1 MIWGVPEFRVQVPAD
16 DYRRFLEG
24 SVSAAELSPHFLV
37 RYEGGGTPR
46 REANPSF
53 RRVDATGGL
62 GFRASF
68 TTEDPNEGVHG
79 RFLTGLESAVYPG
92 IGVTGQETIPFG
104 GESTKLTQARIG
116 GVLHPTGT
124 LFLGLSG
131 GRLTEDMDA
140 VQGEIGWMAP
150 SGRRNLR
157 LTFAAGRD
165 LFFAENS
172 SSTLVTFTQWI
183 GRHDIA
189 LSVVGG
195 RFWEGDQGAE
205 IYLQSGFRERRF
217 LVGGGHSGGVTRTRI
232 QVILPFGPRVQPEPK
247 SLRFKFRDTFN
258 ARYRAPK
265 GLVTEARVGGV
276 VPPSLLEERTMS
288 FSPEI
293 ARSYLKE
300 MRRSADLLQ

>member
-1 MIWGVPEFRVQVPAD
+1 MSSRNRNWLLLAVLAPLLAGVAHAEDTPDPILQQLVARGLENVGVQRVGNEIRVAYENRRYRWNVTGLGVALAVAAREAPADATLVVTPMIWGVPEFRVQVPSD

-53 RRVDATGGL
+53 RRVDVTGGL

-79 RFLTGLESAVYPG
+79 RFLAGLESAVYPG

-104 GESTKLTQARIG
+104 HESTKLTQARLG

-157 LTFAAGRD
+157 LTFATGRD
-165 LFFAENS
+165 LFFA
-172 SSTLVTFTQWI
+172 
-183 GRHDIA
+183 
-189 LSVVGG
+189 
-195 RFWEGDQGAE
+195 
-205 IYLQSGFRERRF
+205 
-217 LVGGGHSGGVTRTRI
+217 RTH
-232 QVILPFGPRVQPEPK
+232 
-247 SLRFKFRDTFN
+247 T
-258 ARYRAPK
+258 ARW
-265 GLVTEARVGGV
+265 
-276 VPPSLLEERTMS
+276 
-288 FSPEI
+288 
-293 ARSYLKE
+293 
-300 MRRSADLLQ
+300 